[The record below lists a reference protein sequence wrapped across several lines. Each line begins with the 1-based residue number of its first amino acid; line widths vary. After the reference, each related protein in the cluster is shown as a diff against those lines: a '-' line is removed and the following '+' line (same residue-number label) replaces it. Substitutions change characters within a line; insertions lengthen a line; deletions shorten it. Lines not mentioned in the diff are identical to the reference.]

1 MVAAADLQ
9 AIGSR
14 GWGFEPA
21 ISSVP
26 ETSSFVPGIVYTKV
40 VRANFTGI
48 KFLQGMVL
56 YMTYTYPSVAIGWV
70 GYIR

>member
-9 AIGSR
+9 AISSR

-21 ISSVP
+21 ILNVP
-26 ETSSFVPGIVYTKV
+26 ETSRFVPGTVYTKAV
-40 VRANFTGI
+40 KANFTGI

-56 YMTYTYPSVAIGWV
+56 YMIYTYHSVAIGWV